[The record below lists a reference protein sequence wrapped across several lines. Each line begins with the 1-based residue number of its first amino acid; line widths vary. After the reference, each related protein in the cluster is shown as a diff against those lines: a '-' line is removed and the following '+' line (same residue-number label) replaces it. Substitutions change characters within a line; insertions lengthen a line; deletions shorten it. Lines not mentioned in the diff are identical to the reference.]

1 GEDRRICLRMR
12 AGRRWRKICQ
22 GRLPALFPDPS
33 GIFFLSQNPLGLLK
47 KSFYFHIFCAIISKA
62 VGF

>member
-1 GEDRRICLRMR
+1 MPAD
-12 AGRRWRKICQ
+12 AGREKAEGNMSGASSGSFSGSSRD
-22 GRLPALFPDPS
+22 LFS
-33 GIFFLSQNPLGLLK
+33 LSESLDLLK